1 MLADGFNDDFV
12 VGMEPKVALKI
23 YDRYGNLVV
32 ETTDGWDGK
41 DAKGNYAMPGVYY
54 YVATLSNGDV
64 QKGNVE
70 LLNEK
75 K

>member
-1 MLADGFNDDFV
+1 MAVDGFNDDFII
-12 VGMEPKVALKI
+12 GMEPKVALQVF
-23 YDRYGNLVV
+23 DRYGNLVV

-41 DAKGNYAMPGVYY
+41 DKNGKYALPGVYY
-54 YVATLSNGDV
+54 YIATLPNGEII
-64 QKGNVE
+64 KGNVE